1 MDSAIDS
8 EMLSVSA
15 LLLNLLLGIVLS
27 VPVAWYYARFG
38 ESLSNRARFA
48 RLIPMLSLVTI
59 LVISVIKVS
68 LALSLGLVGALSI
81 VRFRTAIKDP
91 EELLY
96 LFLAIAIGVGL
107 GANQRIITLVAA
119 AVIMGVLAVVRVL
132 SPRSARRNLYLNVQV
147 SEGDPGGQE
156 SATFQ
161 SVSEILKSR
170 VRLMDLRR
178 IDYHD
183 RTLQMTY
190 LLDCRDQ
197 GTLVAL
203 MDDLRQA
210 VPGASFSFI
219 DQHGLPSV

>member
-1 MDSAIDS
+1 MDFVIDPQT
-8 EMLSVSA
+8 LSVGA
-15 LLLNLLLGIVLS
+15 MLLNLLLGIVLA
-27 VPVAWYYARFG
+27 VPIAWYYTRFG

-59 LVISVIKVS
+59 LVISIIKAS

-107 GANQRIITLVAA
+107 GANQRLITLVATG
-119 AVIMGVLAVVRVL
+119 VIMGLLVVMRLL
-132 SPRSARRNLYLNVQV
+132 SPRMRRRNLYLNIQV
-147 SEGDPGGQE
+147 PAHGQTLAE

-161 SVSEILKSR
+161 AVGGVLSKR
-170 VRLMDLRR
+170 VKLLNVRR

-183 RTLQMTY
+183 QTLQMTY

-197 GTLVAL
+197 NTLVAL

-219 DQHGLPSV
+219 DQHGLPSI

>member
-1 MDSAIDS
+1 MDSLVGS

-15 LLLNLLLGIVLS
+15 LLFNLLLGIVLS
-27 VPVAWYYARFG
+27 GPVAWYYARFG

-119 AVIMGVLAVVRVL
+119 AVIMGVVIVMRFV
-132 SPRSARRNLYLNVQV
+132 SPGSKRRNLYLNIQV
-147 SEGDPGGQE
+147 SESGHGGSDP
-156 SATFQ
+156 ATFR
-161 SVSEILKSR
+161 SVSEILAGH
-170 VRLMDLRR
+170 VQLMNLRR
-178 IDYHD
+178 IDYQDH
-183 RTLQMTY
+183 TLQITY

-203 MDDLRQA
+203 MDDLRRS
-210 VPGASFSFI
+210 VPGVAFSFI